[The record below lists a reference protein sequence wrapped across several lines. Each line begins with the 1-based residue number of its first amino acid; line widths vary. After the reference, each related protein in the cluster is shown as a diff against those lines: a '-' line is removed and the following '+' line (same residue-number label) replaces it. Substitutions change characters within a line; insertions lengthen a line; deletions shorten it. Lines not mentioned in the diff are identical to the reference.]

1 MCFKLTITIFV
12 QSKELVV
19 SAFTLYTIFHDLS
32 FPATNQRFIIMDT
45 KQNELYEA
53 PAFTI
58 VEVKQE
64 GVICASGDV
73 PGMPGY
79 PGGGDPFNP

>member
-1 MCFKLTITIFV
+1 MAEET
-12 QSKELVV
+12 KEQ
-19 SAFTLYTIFHDLS
+19 YIKMN
-32 FPATNQRFIIMDT
+32 TN
-45 KQNELYEA
+45 KQELYEA
-53 PAFTI
+53 PAITI

-79 PGGGDPFNP
+79 PGGGDPFDPILP